1 MLAKERGVSLLRRGT
16 HGVCLTLMA
25 HELDDIR
32 AHTECPVCGGE
43 LIVTYK
49 TMRLERTVECPT
61 CGETVR
67 PIDDTPIGK
76 IQKLIDET

>member
-1 MLAKERGVSLLRRGT
+1 
-16 HGVCLTLMA
+16 MA

-49 TMRLERTVECPT
+49 TMRLERTVNAQPAA
-61 CGETVR
+61 R
-67 PIDDTPIGK
+67 PFGPDDTPIGK
-76 IQKLIDET
+76 IQKLIDEA